1 MQYVPRN
8 LYRYRPLK
16 STAPDKEV
24 EENLLNRLC
33 SEIAERRLFA
43 SDTSKL
49 NDPFE
54 GAGVVPYVASMGS
67 SIPMNLGFLPPSG
80 RDYTHGFRL
89 ISMTER
95 YDSPQMWAHYA
106 TGYCGVC
113 LCFDTSFLER
123 RLDAVRYSDTPI
135 MEGGYRADDMYL
147 RRGEIAPAALLVK
160 QGAWAYEQEW
170 RAIIPEEETEQ
181 GFVRYEVGDLWAVIV
196 GHNTPNDAK
205 AAIRKACEK
214 VGAHLYVTAPQE
226 LRYRLGVWPEGFHP
240 SFDGRA
246 IEQELD
252 EYCERNGAEL
262 FERRAGEWRNSM
274 EQAKIRVLNQMST
287 E

>member
-16 STAPDKEV
+16 SNAPDKEV
-24 EENLLNRLC
+24 EENLLDRLC
-33 SEIAERRLFA
+33 DEIVERRLFA
-43 SDTSKL
+43 PDVSKL

-80 RDYTHGFRL
+80 RDYTHGLRL
-89 ISMTER
+89 ISLTER

-106 TGYCGVC
+106 TGYCGAC
-113 LCFDTSFLER
+113 LCFDTSFLEGWI
-123 RLDAVRYSDTPI
+123 DAVRYSDTPI
-135 MEGGYRADDMYL
+135 MEGGYRADDMYS
-147 RRGEIAPAALLVK
+147 RREEIAPKALLVK

-170 RAIIPEEETEQ
+170 RAVIPEEETEQ
-181 GFVRYEVGDLWAVIV
+181 GFVRYKDGDLWAVIV
-196 GHNTPNDAK
+196 GHNTPDDAK
-205 AAIRKACEK
+205 ARIREACERA
-214 VGAHLYVTAPQE
+214 GARLYVTAPQE
-226 LRYRLGVWPEGFHP
+226 LRYRLGIWPDGFHP
-240 SFDGRA
+240 SFDGRT

-252 EYCERNGAEL
+252 EYCEKVGLEL
-262 FERRAGEWRNSM
+262 FERSANEWRESM
-274 EQAKIRVLNQMST
+274 EQARVRVLEKASA